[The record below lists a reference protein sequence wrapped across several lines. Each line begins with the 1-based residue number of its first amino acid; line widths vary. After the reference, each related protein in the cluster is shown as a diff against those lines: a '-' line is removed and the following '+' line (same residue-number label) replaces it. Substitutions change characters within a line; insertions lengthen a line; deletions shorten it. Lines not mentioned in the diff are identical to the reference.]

1 MLSLN
6 TIGSLK
12 FLIAMIAA
20 YFPTVTISGYF
31 EALTARKMGD
41 HSEYVAA
48 FISWNPMMHANFLGL
63 ASIILAVFADLKF
76 FIILGFGQTI
86 PVNLQAI
93 DGQHRWLKLCAV
105 LFIRPVVNLLMLM
118 LAVVIL
124 VFLGGNVLPGGAIFT
139 SLSSLTVALQS
150 ICTAVIFL
158 NMLAFI
164 LYTVYGLF
172 KLVLV
177 YAWPDGMVHSGFS
190 IFMFYAIPVLM
201 FLLLAPYLRNL
212 LIFLIYGIEVSLR
225 AL

>member
-1 MLSLN
+1 MLSVN
-6 TIGSLK
+6 TIESVK

-31 EALTARKMGD
+31 EALMARNMGD
-41 HSEYVAA
+41 RSEYVAE
-48 FISWNPMMHANFLGL
+48 FISLNPMVHANFLGL

-86 PVNLQAI
+86 PINLQSI
-93 DGQHRWLKLCAV
+93 DGRYRWLKLCAV
-105 LFIRPVVNLLMLM
+105 LFTRPLINLLMLM

-124 VFLGGNVLPGGAIFT
+124 VFLGGGVFPGIVHGT
-139 SLSSLTVALQS
+139 SLGSLTVALQS

-190 IFMFYAIPVLM
+190 VFMFYAIPVMM

-212 LIFLIYGIEVSLR
+212 LIFLIYGVEAYLR
-225 AL
+225 N